1 MIVVRFVRTH
11 RMYQPG
17 ESAGFD
23 DAEAQRLIESGVA
36 VDPKKADAAAA
47 AQARKKAKAE
57 AEAKDNEEAE
67 AKAKAEAE
75 AKTKG

>member
-36 VDPKKADAAAA
+36 VDPKAADAAAQ
-47 AQARKKAKAE
+47 AQE
-57 AEAKDNEEAE
+57 
-67 AKAKAEAE
+67 KAKAEAE
-75 AKTKG
+75 AKTKQSKAKG